1 MIEKFAGINTRIENA
16 LHEQETT
23 AQGTKEPLNDSN
35 TNLTKIKKPE
45 EISKPDDPK
54 ILKGLRG
61 LPPALLK
68 KILEKEKAKN
78 GLLQDLTQNSEKRK
92 RLEQMEELISVSDLN
107 WHV

>member
-1 MIEKFAGINTRIENA
+1 MIVKFAGINTRLDTA
-16 LHEQETT
+16 LQERET
-23 AQGTKEPLNDSN
+23 AVQGTNEPLNDSN
-35 TNLTKIKKPE
+35 TNLTKSKKPE

-61 LPPALLK
+61 LPPALIK

-78 GLLQDLTQNSEKRK
+78 GLIQDLTQNSEKRK